1 MSKIEIIT
9 DPSMEVVDVDFEKA
23 DVITVIHSGKEKDVR
38 DLLDKHLNKEFKPVY
53 CHYYTDD
60 KTYTIGLKVITL

>member
-9 DPSMEVVDVDFEKA
+9 DPTTDIVDIDLERA
-23 DVITVIHSGKEKDVR
+23 DVVTVIHKGDAGEIKE
-38 DLLDKHLNKEFKPVY
+38 LLDNWKKDDVKPIY

-60 KTYTIGLKVITL
+60 KIYTIGLKVINL